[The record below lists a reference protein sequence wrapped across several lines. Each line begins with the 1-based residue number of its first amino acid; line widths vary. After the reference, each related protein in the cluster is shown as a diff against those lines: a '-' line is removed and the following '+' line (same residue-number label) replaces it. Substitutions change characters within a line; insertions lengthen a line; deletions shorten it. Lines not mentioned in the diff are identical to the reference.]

1 MADLGIFIKTL
12 FSPKG
17 VNEAKKAFGSVADSA
32 EKMSAK
38 QKQAAKQAR
47 DEFGRFVKQGK
58 SDAKGLKGA
67 FSGLSTGISK
77 ELKSLVAGF
86 TVGAVAAGLSSV
98 AIGSFKAAEAA
109 KVAESA
115 FTNLSG
121 SANIAKINLQA
132 MERATRGLISQTEQ
146 MKIANQLLGMNIVE
160 TDQQLEQVVSVSRR
174 LGKEFKGLGARE
186 AAEEFAIMIA
196 NMSVARLDSFGLSS
210 GRVRARILEL
220 MAATEGMTRE
230 QAFFRATM
238 EESQRTVE
246 RLGPEITTS
255 ADEVARLGAEWAD
268 FQVFLGETIEKTGAV
283 KSFFSAIADSVK
295 VLRDSL
301 GDTSTGNQIDVL
313 KLKIEKMSE
322 SLESSKEKAE
332 NSFFGFAF
340 KPSINALT
348 DEIAKLQFELQS
360 QLEIQEALSQQGAE
374 EQARLKAAIAA
385 EEKQAAVIAEN
396 TKNREEQAKTLARV
410 QEEFA
415 RDVIDI
421 QEETEEALLE
431 SQSQFDDDS
440 LKAAEDHAKR
450 IANLRKRA
458 AKDEEK
464 SAKKLQRDI
473 VKVDKNL
480 KKSLI
485 KQQADENKQI
495 AKAQAD
501 FTKDDKQQR
510 RQKQIDAA
518 GDERLFQFELRN
530 LAADGQGIAIKQAL
544 ERRAIEQQIASEK
557 AEFEK
562 GVEQEKRKDTI
573 DTMRQ
578 EGQEARTQLQQQ
590 AQERKADL
598 EERNQED
605 IAARAERLQEQLAQE
620 AESFAERKVVLAT
633 DLEERNE
640 KIRESENERIQEIS
654 RALAETEDL
663 TNESMDKMIA
673 LAGELGPQLG
683 QVFADGITEAFSE
696 NLKIEDAIEKSLEGF
711 GAGTSGLPLAAGG
724 NGTVTPSR
732 PGRGM
737 QPFQSGALIERS
749 GVGFLHAGEEVAN
762 PAEGQAITIDGETFA
777 VRQAERMAAAING
790 VMQRNAQM
798 IVDVVAANL

>member
-1 MADLGIFIKTL
+1 
-12 FSPKG
+12 
-17 VNEAKKAFGSVADSA
+17 
-32 EKMSAK
+32 
-38 QKQAAKQAR
+38 
-47 DEFGRFVKQGK
+47 
-58 SDAKGLKGA
+58 
-67 FSGLSTGISK
+67 
-77 ELKSLVAGF
+77 
-86 TVGAVAAGLSSV
+86 
-98 AIGSFKAAEAA
+98 
-109 KVAESA
+109 
-115 FTNLSG
+115 
-121 SANIAKINLQA
+121 
-132 MERATRGLISQTEQ
+132 
-146 MKIANQLLGMNIVE
+146 
-160 TDQQLEQVVSVSRR
+160 
-174 LGKEFKGLGARE
+174 
-186 AAEEFAIMIA
+186 
-196 NMSVARLDSFGLSS
+196 
-210 GRVRARILEL
+210 

-230 QAFFRATM
+230 QAFLQATM

-255 ADEVARLGAEWAD
+255 ADEIARLSSEWAN
-268 FQVFLGETIEKTGAV
+268 FQVFLGETIEETGAV
-283 KSFFSAIADSVK
+283 KNFFKTLTNDF
-295 VLRDSL
+295 VLLRNLL
-301 GDTSTGNQIDVL
+301 GDDTIETQIKATTV
-313 KLKIEKMSE
+313 E
-322 SLESSKEKAE
+322 LERETERLAMLE
-332 NSFFGFAF
+332 ARGGSFFGFFENAT
-340 KPSINALT
+340 KKARVNVEALT
-348 DEIAKLQFELQS
+348 FELNDLLDAQDEITE
-360 QLEIQEALSQQGAE
+360 QGRE
-374 EQARLKAAIAA
+374 EQARLQAAIAA

-421 QEETEEALLE
+421 QEETEEALSE
-431 SQSQFDDDS
+431 SQAQFDDDS

-450 IANLRKRA
+450 IASLRKRA
-458 AKDEEK
+458 AKDEER

-501 FTKDDKQQR
+501 FTKDDKRQR

-598 EERNQED
+598 EARNLEENE
-605 IAARAERLQEQLAQE
+605 ARKQNLIEAELQEG
-620 AESFAERKVVLAT
+620 ESFEKRKLALAA

-711 GAGTSGLPLAAGG
+711 GASTSGLPLAAGA
-724 NGTVTPSR
+724 NGTTASPR
-732 PGRGM
+732 LGRRGI

>member
-17 VNEAKKAFGSVADSA
+17 VNEAKKAFNDTADSA
-32 EKMSAK
+32 EKMSAR
-38 QKQAAKQAR
+38 QKAAFGRAR
-47 DEFGRFVKQGK
+47 DAQGRFVSEGK
-58 SDAKGLKGA
+58 KGGNRLRNIFA
-67 FSGLSTGISK
+67 GLGNAIGG
-77 ELKSLVAGF
+77 ELKSIAVGF
-86 TVGAVAAGLSSV
+86 GLAFGAKELANLAVGT
-98 AIGSFKAAEAA
+98 FKAAEAA

-160 TDQQLEQVVSVSRR
+160 TDEQLEQVVGVSRR
-174 LGKEFKGLGARE
+174 LGKEFKGLGAKE

-210 GRVRARILEL
+210 GRVRKRILEL

-230 QAFFRATM
+230 QAFFQATM

-246 RLGPEITTS
+246 RLGPELTTS
-255 ADEVARLGAEWAD
+255 ADEIARLGAEWAN
-268 FQVFLGETIEKTGAV
+268 FQVFLGKTVEETGAV
-283 KSFFSAIADSVK
+283 KNFFKTLTDDLI
-295 VLRDSL
+295 LFRNLL
-301 GDTSTGNQIDVL
+301 GDDTPEARIKALNV
-313 KLKIEKMSE
+313 E
-322 SLESSKEKAE
+322 LEREGERLAMLE
-332 NSFFGFAF
+332 GRGESFFGIFAGG
-340 KPSINALT
+340 AERAA
-348 DEIAKLQFELQS
+348 DHIAELQ
-360 QLEIQEALSQQGAE
+360 AE
-374 EQARLKAAIAA
+374 LARLTSAQEVLTQTAKNEQERLQAAIAA
-385 EEKQAAVIAEN
+385 EEKQIATIAEN
-396 TKNREEQAKTLARV
+396 TKKREEQAKTLARV

-415 RDVIDI
+415 REVINI
-421 QEETEEALLE
+421 QEETEGSLLE
-431 SQSQFDDDS
+431 SQEQFDDDS
-440 LKAAEDHAKR
+440 LKAAEDYAKR

-464 SAKKLQRDI
+464 SARKLQRDI
-473 VKVDKNL
+473 VKVDRNL

-485 KQQADENKQI
+485 KQQSDENKQI

-501 FTKDDKQQR
+501 FAKDDKVQR

-518 GDERLFQFELRN
+518 GDERLFQLELRN

-544 ERRAIEQQIASEK
+544 ERRAIEQEIASEK

-573 DTMRQ
+573 DTMRE
-578 EGQEARTQLQQQ
+578 EGQEARAQLQQQ
-590 AQERKADL
+590 AQERKSDL

-620 AESFAERKVVLAT
+620 AESFAERKAALVT
-633 DLEERNE
+633 DLGERNE

-654 RALAETEDL
+654 KALAETENL

-711 GAGTSGLPLAAGG
+711 GAGTGGLPLAAGS
-724 NGTVTPSR
+724 NETVTPSR
-732 PGRGM
+732 SRPGGI
-737 QPFQSGALIERS
+737 QPFQGGALIEQS
-749 GVGFLHAGEEVAN
+749 GLGFLHAGEEVAN
-762 PAEGQAITIDGETFA
+762 PAEGQAIVIDGETIA
-777 VRQAERMAAAING
+777 VRQAERMAAAINN
-790 VMQRNAQM
+790 VLERNAQI